1 MKNRILALLSL
12 LALVAMAGACDM
24 GTTEPAPSPIPGEP
38 GTETGL
44 ALTVDLDGAAEAQA
58 MRFEVSTCDGEAVVS
73 EDVALSEL
81 ELGAIEELDINA
93 DGGLQFADYFV
104 VLEPGCY
111 DVEIQPLDA
120 AGDPLESCSPA
131 LAEGIEVESGVTT
144 EIVMVSQC
152 GGDHFGG
159 LDVLGVL
166 NFAPT
171 ITKLTFD
178 PSKIA
183 GCNAVTICAS
193 AVDSDGDGVE
203 FEWEQLS
210 GPVPQTPLSVVSSST
225 DDQGVTTECGEI
237 TPGYT
242 GAYTFRVTAFD
253 LMEDDDGELV
263 RVEDLVGAV
272 DPDFR
277 SRSALSFPLY
287 AVCEEPE
294 DVLGEIEE
302 EKKEKKHEEEE
313 EEEVLGEIEE
323 EKKEKKHEK
332 EEEEEVL
339 GEIEDPK
346 KEKKHEEE
354 EEEEV
359 LGEIE
364 DPKKEKEYEKEEEE
378 EVLGEIEEEEKEEK
392 KEEAE
397 EVLGEIEEE
406 KKAYDEDVLAEL
418 EDAYRKDGDVLGE
431 LEDCTWPV
439 SYWTHEDAEWPTSK
453 SRLLY
458 GHSWDHVV
466 HGEAEMGKA
475 WDGLATNY
483 VVALLNLKQGASVPA
498 GVLLAIVEAEE
509 LLEEESFTL
518 SQRIRAMDLTAVLY
532 AYNLG
537 LVGPGSCDWPW

>member
-294 DVLGEIEE
+294 DVLGEIE
-302 EKKEKKHEEEE
+302 
-313 EEEVLGEIEE
+313 
-323 EKKEKKHEK
+323 
-332 EEEEEVL
+332 
-339 GEIEDPK
+339 DPK